1 MKDNK
6 SYRVIDSHAHMG
18 PVWNFYLPFN
28 DDVGMLDNMNKLG
41 IEATV
46 FSSNMAISSDIKAG
60 NRYTLDA
67 CLRNPGRFLGQFFF
81 NPNFPDLMKE
91 EIPEYFSHDC
101 IVGFKIHPE
110 LSGDYPMNGKNYAHM
125 FRHASEFKIPI
136 LSHTYFGGDRLDV
149 FEALAKEYPDAPLII
164 GHGAL
169 DLGVGRAIDLS
180 NRYENLYFDLCS
192 PVSKRYGAMNL
203 IIRELNPDKALFGT
217 DTPWNDPAVVL
228 GSVLFSDANEQT
240 KEKWFAENFLRLYPR
255 AKKALQKD

>member
-1 MKDNK
+1 MKANK

-28 DDVGMLDNMNKLG
+28 DDVGMLENMNKLG

-46 FSSNMAISSDIKAG
+46 FSSNMAISSDIKVG

-110 LSGDYPMNGKNYAHM
+110 LSGDYPMNGKNY
-125 FRHASEFKIPI
+125 EI
-136 LSHTYFGGDRLDV
+136 
-149 FEALAKEYPDAPLII
+149 
-164 GHGAL
+164 
-169 DLGVGRAIDLS
+169 GRAH
-180 NRYENLYFDLCS
+180 
-192 PVSKRYGAMNL
+192 V
-203 IIRELNPDKALFGT
+203 
-217 DTPWNDPAVVL
+217 
-228 GSVLFSDANEQT
+228 
-240 KEKWFAENFLRLYPR
+240 
-255 AKKALQKD
+255 